1 MRILNVPLI
10 FYEDFFICIHFITNI
25 LNVQVLIDLLVNK
38 LNNVKI
44 ILGYIKI
51 KSKSIGGDI
60 MKKVTAEVIVRNTLI
75 VLTFIS
81 LIVISFYMTN
91 EIYTCKSHV
100 IDINIALIRNFCN
113 STLFN
118 IVLWV
123 DNFLL

>member
-1 MRILNVPLI
+1 
-10 FYEDFFICIHFITNI
+10 
-25 LNVQVLIDLLVNK
+25 
-38 LNNVKI
+38 
-44 ILGYIKI
+44 
-51 KSKSIGGDI
+51 

-100 IDINIALIRNFCN
+100 IDINIELIRNFYN
-113 STLFN
+113 SILFN